1 MNKVINAITWL
12 IGSIPLYP
20 GVVLSL
26 ISSTALM
33 AYLQMEVVSL
43 PCFNSTDYN
52 N

>member
-20 GVVLSL
+20 GVVLLL
-26 ISSTALM
+26 ISSTSLM

-43 PCFNSTDYN
+43 PFFNSTDYN
-52 N
+52 D

>member
-20 GVVLSL
+20 GVFLSL